1 MDPNANLASQEQILS
16 TRSAGILGAR
26 LMELRAVMK
35 AWLANGG
42 FEPDWEKAPLA
53 RQYFRK

>member
-16 TRSAGILGAR
+16 TRSAGVLGAR
-26 LMELRAVMK
+26 LFDLRAALI
-35 AWLANGG
+35 AWLALGG
-42 FEPDWEKAPLA
+42 FEPDWDKAPHA